1 MRSWDRDWPG
11 NIKAEIA
18 RRNAIRGAS
27 AALQIH
33 LSLAFQ
39 TAFDDAVLWYR
50 KATSDRAYVVL
61 VAVSLDP
68 HHAREASV
76 EPPL

>member
-1 MRSWDRDWPG
+1 LHGGTRSAAP
-11 NIKAEIA
+11 A
-18 RRNAIRGAS
+18 RRCRSIS
-27 AALQIH
+27 
-33 LSLAFQ
+33 SLAFQ